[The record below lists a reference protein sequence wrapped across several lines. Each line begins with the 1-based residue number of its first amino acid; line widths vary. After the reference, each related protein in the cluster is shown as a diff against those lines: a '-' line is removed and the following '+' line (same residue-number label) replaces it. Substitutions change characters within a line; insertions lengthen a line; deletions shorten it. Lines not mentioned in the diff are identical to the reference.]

1 MEARMISKKHPIANW
16 VRLAPHEHRRALDK
30 VIQFRDAA
38 PDPMASGMPEAAV
51 AWFWTEELPR
61 LLQRPDVRNQALERL
76 QELQDSRNR
85 LGDQITMQA
94 GALLEQQALV
104 EVEHQQLAALVEV
117 LP

>member
-1 MEARMISKKHPIANW
+1 MAISRMHPIANW

-30 VIQFRDAA
+30 VLQFRDAA
-38 PDPMASGMPEAAV
+38 PDPTASGMPEAAV
-51 AWFWTEELPR
+51 AWFWTGAAR

-76 QELQDSRNR
+76 QELQDTRLR

-94 GALLEQQALV
+94 GALLEQQAAV

-117 LP
+117 PHGS

>member
-1 MEARMISKKHPIANW
+1 MISKKHPVANW
-16 VRLAPHEHRRALDK
+16 LRLAPHEHRRALDR

-38 PDPMASGMPEAAV
+38 PDPTASGLPEAAV
-51 AWFWTEELPR
+51 AWLWTEELPR

-76 QELQDSRNR
+76 QELHDTRLR

-104 EVEHQQLAALVEV
+104 EVEHQQLAALTEV
-117 LP
+117 SHGS

>member
-1 MEARMISKKHPIANW
+1 MISKKHPVANW
-16 VRLAPHEHRRALDK
+16 LRLAPHEHRRALDR

-38 PDPMASGMPEAAV
+38 PDPTASGLPEAAV

-76 QELQDSRNR
+76 QELHDTRLR

-104 EVEHQQLAALVEV
+104 EVEHQQLAALTEV
-117 LP
+117 SHGS